1 MFDSSTK
8 VRLIVKTIQLLISR
22 HLYNVNNS
30 YTICSLVDDG
40 VITNK
45 SFLFKYSNLSGRY
58 SYSCTLQR
66 NFLLFKKKTKQNKGL
81 TGDSF
86 AISSVK

>member
-8 VRLIVKTIQLLISR
+8 VRLIVKPIQLLITR
-22 HLYNVNNS
+22 HLYNVNNV
-30 YTICSLVDDG
+30 VDDG

-58 SYSCTLQR
+58 SYSRTL
-66 NFLLFKKKTKQNKGL
+66 
-81 TGDSF
+81 
-86 AISSVK
+86 